1 MSPVGE
7 TLRRERLQKG
17 LSLDQISR
25 ETKISTRLLEAIEKD
40 QLDRLPGG
48 VFAKSFVRQY
58 ARFLGLDEEE
68 LASEVE
74 KQINSNADLP
84 AFAVSQ
90 PEPSFKVP
98 PVPAWESTGGRS
110 NSILPALAMVVAV
123 MLVCSAVYVWWQR
136 SNKAAPPPEKVSV
149 VRNSA
154 PPAAAPS
161 AVTKSTEPA
170 PVTPAVSHNP
180 APPADTEVAQST
192 PAPTESG
199 TSAAPPAASN
209 PDAKLH
215 VSLTADAEAWVQVWA
230 DGKCVIVGTL
240 HPNETRTAEAVD
252 AMRIRTG
259 NAGDLQVSVNG
270 KSAGPLGPKGQIRTL
285 EITPQGVQ
293 ILAPP
298 PKPAPEPL

>member
-1 MSPVGE
+1 MSSVGD

-58 ARFLGLDEEE
+58 ARFLKLDEEE

-74 KQINSNADLP
+74 KAINPVGDLP
-84 AFAVSQ
+84 AFAVSL

-98 PVPAWESTGGRS
+98 PVPAWESTGSRS
-110 NSILPALAMVVAV
+110 NSVLPALAMVVAV
-123 MLVCSAVYVWWQR
+123 MLVCSGVYVWWQR
-136 SNKAAPPPEKVSV
+136 SNNTKAAPPKP
-149 VRNSA
+149 SA
-154 PPAAAPS
+154 ALNAAPQSAAKTTERPPA
-161 AVTKSTEPA
+161 
-170 PVTPAVSHNP
+170 VTPAVSHNP
-180 APPADTEVAQST
+180 APPADTEVAQSS
-192 PAPTESG
+192 PAPAESN
-199 TSAAPPAASN
+199 SATASPAPN

-215 VSLTADAEAWVQVWA
+215 VSLAADADAWVQVWA

-240 HPNETRTAEAVD
+240 HPNEARTAEAVD
-252 AMRIRTG
+252 TLRVRTG
-259 NAGDLQVSVNG
+259 NAGDLQVTVNG
-270 KSAGPLGPKGQIRTL
+270 KSVGPLGPKGQIRTV